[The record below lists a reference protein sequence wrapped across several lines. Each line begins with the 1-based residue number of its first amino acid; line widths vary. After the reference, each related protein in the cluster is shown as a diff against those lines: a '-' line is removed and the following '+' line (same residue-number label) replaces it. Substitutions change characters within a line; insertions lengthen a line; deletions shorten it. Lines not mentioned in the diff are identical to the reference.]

1 MEYLI
6 LQTNFKL
13 RPLDE
18 FMMRDIIGIESIN
31 VRRDMVKR
39 LKKGKNKELNGM

>member
-1 MEYLI
+1 
-6 LQTNFKL
+6 
-13 RPLDE
+13 
-18 FMMRDIIGIESIN
+18 MMRDIIGIESIN